1 MENAIIEKTIATNN
15 LPIENTSQTQIEISR
30 AVQEVQAAVLVAQK
44 MPRNEIKAYE
54 KIMQAARRE
63 TLAKQ
68 STYAYPRGGQIVK
81 GASIRTAETLA
92 KYWGNISFGIKEL
105 SQDNRN
111 HTSEV
116 MAYAWDL
123 ETNVREEK
131 VFQVTHIRVAK
142 GNKIT
147 LTDPRDIYEKVA
159 NDGARRLRACILG
172 VLPSDIVEDFLAE
185 CEKTLLGDNKEP
197 LIEKIRRTI
206 KTFESI
212 GVTQD
217 MIEKRVGCKA
227 EAMIPKQLL
236 DLGAIYK
243 SITDNFK
250 SVDDFFGT
258 DKKEVIEAENVLQ
271 LKQEDAT
278 NGKNTSKTK

>member
-1 MENAIIEKTIATNN
+1 MQNAIVVKEQETF
-15 LPIENTSQTQIEISR
+15 PIQNSSTEIEISR

-105 SQDNRN
+105 SQNVKN

-131 VFQVTHIRVAK
+131 VFQVSHIRVAK
-142 GNKIT
+142 GNKSV

-212 GVTQD
+212 GVTQE

-227 EAMIPKQLL
+227 ESMIPKQLL

-250 SVDDFFGT
+250 SASDFFET
-258 DKKEVIEAENVLQ
+258 KETKEPQKALDVLKVEDEAN
-271 LKQEDAT
+271 K
-278 NGKNTSKTK
+278 

>member
-1 MENAIIEKTIATNN
+1 MENAIVEKPSN

-131 VFQVTHIRVAK
+131 VFQVTHTRVAK

-243 SITDNFK
+243 SITDSFK

>member
-1 MENAIIEKTIATNN
+1 MENAIIQK
-15 LPIENTSQTQIEISR
+15 ENTSADNSQTKVEISR

-105 SQDNRN
+105 SQDMKN

-131 VFQVTHIRVAK
+131 VFQVTHTRVARGSK
-142 GNKIT
+142 TI

-172 VLPSDIVEDFLAE
+172 VLPSDIVEDFLSE
-185 CEKTLLGDNKEP
+185 CEKTILGDNNEP
-197 LIEKIRRTI
+197 LIDKIRRMI
-206 KTFESI
+206 KTFESL
-212 GVTQD
+212 GVTQE

-250 SVDDFFGT
+250 TVADFFETG
-258 DKKEVIEAENVLQ
+258 KKETVEAENVLE
-271 LKQEDAT
+271 LKQEEL
-278 NGKNTSKTK
+278 KNDKNNTKNK

>member
-1 MENAIIEKTIATNN
+1 MENAIIQK
-15 LPIENTSQTQIEISR
+15 ENTAVENSQTQVEISR

-131 VFQVTHIRVAK
+131 VFQVTHTRVAR
-142 GNKIT
+142 GNKTI

-172 VLPSDIVEDFLAE
+172 VLPSDIVEDFLSE
-185 CEKTLLGDNKEP
+185 CEKTILGDNNEP
-197 LIEKIRRTI
+197 LIDKIRRMI
-206 KTFESI
+206 KAFEAL

-250 SVDDFFGT
+250 TVADFFEK
-258 DKKEVIEAENVLQ
+258 DKKETVEAENVLE
-271 LKQEDAT
+271 LKQEEL
-278 NGKNTSKTK
+278 KNDKNNAKNK

>member
-1 MENAIIEKTIATNN
+1 MENAIIEKNQAVT
-15 LPIENTSQTQIEISR
+15 ETSQTQIEISR

-44 MPRNEIKAYE
+44 MPRDEIRATR
-54 KIMQAARRE
+54 KILEAAKRE
-63 TLAKQ
+63 SLAQQ
-68 STYAYPRGGQIVK
+68 SMYAYPRGGQIIR

-105 SQDNRN
+105 SQDNKN

-131 VFQVTHIRVAK
+131 VFQVSHKRIARGQSV
-142 GNKIT
+142 T

-172 VLPSDIVEDFLAE
+172 VLPADIVEDFLKE
-185 CEKTLLGDNKEP
+185 CEKTLAGDGKTP
-197 LIEKIRRTI
+197 LKDRVKKAVTM
-206 KTFESI
+206 FEEF

-217 MIEKRVGCKA
+217 MIEKRFGCRADSFIEKH
-227 EAMIPKQLL
+227 II

-243 SITDNFK
+243 SIKDNFK
-250 SVDDFFGT
+250 PASDFFEMA
-258 DKKEVIEAENVLQ
+258 KKEIKEGENVLE
-271 LKQEDAT
+271 LKVEEVKNA
-278 NGKNTSKTK
+278 NTSKTK